1 MPSAESASGAP
12 PSLQREAEALR
23 FRGDLVVGA
32 IAGLWKPALALLPGT
47 RRFDLAGVGRVD
59 SAGVALLAELAER
72 AGAVAIEGDPT
83 GLAPLRAAYRLSPA
97 LRYAT

>member
-12 PSLQREAEALR
+12 PSLQREAESLR
-23 FRGDLVVGA
+23 FQGDLVAGA
-32 IAGLWKPALALLPGT
+32 IADLWKPALALLAGV

-59 SAGVALLAELAER
+59 SAGVALLAELAQR

-83 GLAPLRAAYRLSPA
+83 GLASLRAAYRLSPA
-97 LRYAT
+97 LGYAT